1 MRVRVVKMR
10 AAFIAD
16 RKQLNMRCNIIFN
29 LDDPEDAAHHLRC
42 TKALDLTLCLN
53 EFRTQLFSKLKYDEM
68 TKKERQAYADI
79 SNLLN
84 ETLEEYGIHL
94 DELNR

>member
-1 MRVRVVKMR
+1 M
-10 AAFIAD
+10 
-16 RKQLNMRCNIIFN
+16 QCNITFD
-29 LDDPEDAAHHLRC
+29 LDLPEDAAHHLRC

-53 EFRTQLFSKLKYDEM
+53 EFRTQLICKLKYDEM
-68 TKKERQAYADI
+68 TEEQAKIYSEI
-79 SNLLN
+79 STLFN

>member
-1 MRVRVVKMR
+1 M
-10 AAFIAD
+10 
-16 RKQLNMRCNIIFN
+16 QCNILFN

-53 EFRTQLFSKLKYDEM
+53 EFRTQLLAMLKYDSL
-68 TKKERQAYADI
+68 TKKEKQAYADI
-79 SNLLN
+79 HTLLN